1 MSDKNTGHGDTMK
14 NKSMQKI
21 IFFLATK
28 LGSLFIKALG
38 KSIRVT
44 VVNKEYRDALYKE
57 NARILFVLWH
67 GRMFMPIFC
76 HRNQGITAMVSQHA
90 DGEMI
95 AQTVHKLGYRTV
107 RGSSSR
113 GGNEAFHNM
122 VSVLKTGAPCA
133 IIPDGPQGPRHKLKP
148 GALYISQQ
156 SDAYLCPITFA
167 SMRRKEFR
175 SWDRFYLPAPFTNSV
190 LVYGEPMRVPQNI
203 SAEEMEII
211 RQNFEARMIDL
222 EKQADDYFAP

>member
-1 MSDKNTGHGDTMK
+1 MK
-14 NKSMQKI
+14 NKFVQKI
-21 IFFLATK
+21 IFFLAIK
-28 LGSLFIKALG
+28 LGSLFIMALG

-44 VVNKEYRDALYKE
+44 VINKEYLDALYNE

-67 GRMFMPIFC
+67 GRMFIPIFC

-95 AQTVHKLGYRTV
+95 AQMVHKLGYRTV
-107 RGSSSR
+107 RGSSTR
-113 GGNEAFHNM
+113 GGNEAFHGM

-133 IIPDGPQGPRHKLKP
+133 IIPDGPQGPRHMLKP

-156 SDAYLCPITFA
+156 CGAYLCPITFA
-167 SMRRKEFR
+167 SKRKKEFR
-175 SWDRFYLPAPFTNSV
+175 SWDRFYLPGPFTKSV

-203 SAEEMEII
+203 SAEQLEEI
-211 RQNFEARMIDL
+211 RQQFEAGMIDL
-222 EKQADDYFAP
+222 EKQADDYFPS